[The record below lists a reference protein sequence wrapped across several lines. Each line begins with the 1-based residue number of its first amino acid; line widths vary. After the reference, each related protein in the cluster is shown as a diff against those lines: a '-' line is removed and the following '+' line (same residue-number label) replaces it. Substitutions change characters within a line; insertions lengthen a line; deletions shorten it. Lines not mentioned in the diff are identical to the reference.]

1 VIIDLPR
8 FIAEEKPFWTELETE
23 LKRLEQRGHDAM
35 SVEQARRFHYLYQ
48 RTSADLAKLTTFAS
62 EPSLRAYLE
71 SLVARAYAEVHEV
84 RRRPAAV
91 SVWRWLVAT
100 FPQTFRRHARAF
112 WLSCATML
120 LGAMLGAVLLH
131 LDPDAK
137 RALLSF
143 EHLQGDPKERV
154 AWEQEQAGQRG
165 AQPKTAFSSFL
176 MINNTRVSIAALAL
190 GMTWGVGTLG
200 VMFHNGVILGAVALD
215 YVVAGETKFLLGW
228 LLPHGAIE
236 LPAIMIAGQAGLV
249 VGGALIGRGSR
260 LKLAARF
267 RAVTSDLV
275 TLIGG
280 VALLLIWAGIIE
292 AFLSQYHEPVIP
304 YAVKISF
311 GVIELG
317 LLTWYLSRCGKE
329 TPSKPGDLA
338 RG

>member
-1 VIIDLPR
+1 
-8 FIAEEKPFWTELETE
+8 
-23 LKRLEQRGHDAM
+23 
-35 SVEQARRFHYLYQ
+35 
-48 RTSADLAKLTTFAS
+48 
-62 EPSLRAYLE
+62 
-71 SLVARAYAEVHEV
+71 
-84 RRRPAAV
+84 
-91 SVWRWLVAT
+91 
-100 FPQTFRRHARAF
+100 
-112 WLSCATML
+112 
-120 LGAMLGAVLLH
+120 
-131 LDPDAK
+131 
-137 RALLSF
+137 
-143 EHLQGDPKERV
+143 
-154 AWEQEQAGQRG
+154 
-165 AQPKTAFSSFL
+165 
-176 MINNTRVSIAALAL
+176 
-190 GMTWGVGTLG
+190 
-200 VMFHNGVILGAVALD
+200 
-215 YVVAGETKFLLGW
+215 